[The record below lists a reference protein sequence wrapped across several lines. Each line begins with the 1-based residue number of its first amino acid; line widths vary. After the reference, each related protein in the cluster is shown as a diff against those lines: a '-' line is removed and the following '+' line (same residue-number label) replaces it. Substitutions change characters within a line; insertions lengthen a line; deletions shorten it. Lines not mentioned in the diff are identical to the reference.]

1 MRLTPMRYKEFT
13 WPHNPEIY
21 TVEYRRQMA
30 AHKVPFGRC
39 VLQDLGY
46 TYRVLKG
53 EGVFTGN
60 DAYRQFQE
68 LAAVFQ
74 ESGPGLLVH
83 PVWQAERAYFV
94 ELKVTEEPLPD
105 YVRYSFTFWED
116 WNGYSGGLTA
126 SDDGGA
132 LSGTGSRTAAAESA
146 AAETY
151 TVRTGDTLWG
161 IAKRYDVTLAALIA
175 ANPQI
180 KNPNLIYPGDKVLI
194 P

>member
-30 AHKVPFGRC
+30 THKVPFGRC

-53 EGVFTGN
+53 EGVFTGD

-68 LAAVFQ
+68 LTAVFQ

-151 TVRTGDTLWG
+151 TVRKGDTLWG

>member
-146 AAETY
+146 AAESY
-151 TVRTGDTLWG
+151 TARKGDTLWG